1 MRESFHGGRG
11 FGTVF
16 ATLVAG
22 DRLPPMYPEMTMR
35 VLGCLVGEAGGRIK
49 NLAIN
54 YVRNRKLDEGMI
66 GRNAEWYMW

>member
-1 MRESFHGGRG
+1 MRVSFHEGRG

-22 DRLPPMYPEMTMR
+22 DRLPPMYPEMTMW
-35 VLGCLVGEAGGRIK
+35 VLGCSVGEASGRIK

-54 YVRNRKLDEGMI
+54 YVRNRKLDDGMME
-66 GRNAEWYMW
+66 RNAE